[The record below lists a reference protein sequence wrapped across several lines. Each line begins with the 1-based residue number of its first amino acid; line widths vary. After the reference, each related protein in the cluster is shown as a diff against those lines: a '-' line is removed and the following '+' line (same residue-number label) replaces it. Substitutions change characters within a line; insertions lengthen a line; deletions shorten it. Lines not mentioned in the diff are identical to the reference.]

1 MNGIFVQRE
10 LRHLLDVL
18 QIHFVIKTFL
28 GSTSYSCGLYCII
41 SSFISMMNS
50 YSIVIFCMDVVT
62 MDVMPFT
69 FVFVTEQYFVSMLFT
84 RLWSMRKP
92 LLFDTQNPESSLS
105 QLRSRLN
112 IKPNG
117 KQKWSGD
124 RKWHFC
130 WLVTSLPMY
139 LKSRDLHKF
148 Y

>member
-1 MNGIFVQRE
+1 M
-10 LRHLLDVL
+10 
-18 QIHFVIKTFL
+18 
-28 GSTSYSCGLYCII
+28 
-41 SSFISMMNS
+41 
-50 YSIVIFCMDVVT
+50 FCMDVVT

-117 KQKWSGD
+117 KQK
-124 RKWHFC
+124 
-130 WLVTSLPMY
+130 
-139 LKSRDLHKF
+139 
-148 Y
+148 